1 MIDYEDLLEY
11 GIILLQII
19 SVVLFVIALTL

>member
-19 SVVLFVIALTL
+19 AVVLFVIALTI

>member
-11 GIILLQII
+11 GIIILQII
-19 SVVLFVIALTL
+19 AVVLFVIALTI

>member
-19 SVVLFVIALTL
+19 AVALFVIALTI

>member
-19 SVVLFVIALTL
+19 AVVLFIIALTI